1 MIVDN
6 LKFQLMNKTGV
17 ESKGCSVKEHRI
29 LKGIKM
35 IINKFV
41 TCMVCK
47 KVRGP
52 WTPLPPVVVGP
63 VISLLQTRC
72 ITAHVMA
79 CRCIY

>member
-52 WTPLPPVVVGP
+52 WTPLPP
-63 VISLLQTRC
+63 SS
-72 ITAHVMA
+72 
-79 CRCIY
+79 